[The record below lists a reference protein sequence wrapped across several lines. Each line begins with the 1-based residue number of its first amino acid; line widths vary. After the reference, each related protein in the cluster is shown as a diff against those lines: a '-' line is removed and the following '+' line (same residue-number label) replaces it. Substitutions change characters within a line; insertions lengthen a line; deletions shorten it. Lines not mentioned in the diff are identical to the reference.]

1 MDDIKLLGLQRAEF
15 QRAERMNLN
24 GNKVK
29 VAIVFLSAISIVTKV
44 ELISYLFAVTNL
56 IMAIVWIYL
65 SYQAKRSHCTAERAR
80 RAVVFNNGLGIKLGR
95 KSYTDLMMSFKV
107 SEEDGRKHEDNF
119 YFNTSQPYGEK
130 KLSAIV
136 EESSFW
142 SKHLFQKS
150 ATRYWIYF
158 GIALTI
164 SIVGLLL
171 IPLLNIGNS
180 KLLISQVFCLVIT
193 WLITGN
199 LFTTSLAFTEAARS
213 SDNIESRLASMAAA
227 GESDED
233 ILVIVGDYNAL
244 VGNPPTIPSN
254 IYQKNRDKLNLLWE
268 ERKRLIEKSI

>member
-1 MDDIKLLGLQRAEF
+1 M
-15 QRAERMNLN
+15 
-24 GNKVK
+24 
-29 VAIVFLSAISIVTKV
+29 S
-44 ELISYLFAVTNL
+44 
-56 IMAIVWIYL
+56 
-65 SYQAKRSHCTAERAR
+65 RAR
-80 RAVVFNNGLGIKLGR
+80 IQANLGRREFGRRTVPIQVFSAFAKLRDSLVPQILGMARRKAPCGGQTQSHVLWAWIFTNGLGIKLGR

-107 SEEDGRKHEDNF
+107 SEEEGRKHEDNF

-130 KLSAIV
+130 KLAAII

-150 ATRYWIYF
+150 ATRYWIWF

-171 IPLLNIGNS
+171 IPLLNIGNFN
-180 KLLISQVFCLVIT
+180 LLISQVFCLVLT
-193 WLITGN
+193 WMIAGN

-233 ILVIVGDYNAL
+233 IFIIVSDYNAL
-244 VGNPPTIPSN
+244 VGISPTIPSS
-254 IYQKNRDKLNLLWE
+254 IYQKNRDRLNLLWA
-268 ERKRLIEKSI
+268 ERKRLIEKDI